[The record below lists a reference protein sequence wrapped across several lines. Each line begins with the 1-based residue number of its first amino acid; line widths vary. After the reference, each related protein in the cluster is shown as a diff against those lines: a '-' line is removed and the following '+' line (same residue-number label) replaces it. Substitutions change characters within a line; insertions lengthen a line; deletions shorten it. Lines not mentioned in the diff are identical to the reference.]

1 MLCSFI
7 NFSQIIFSVGR
18 ILRGYWGLKGFKM
31 YSVYKDRCNTFDL
44 PGVPLKMDA
53 TSFGLL
59 HLLIMNKTDTCFPVQ
74 VVDGLMW
81 KYQV

>member
-1 MLCSFI
+1 MVISLGNLGGF
-7 NFSQIIFSVGR
+7 
-18 ILRGYWGLKGFKM
+18 WDLKGLKM
-31 YSVYKDRCNTFDL
+31 YSVYKDSDTFDL
-44 PGVPLKMDA
+44 PGVPLKMDV

-74 VVDGLMW
+74 VIDGLMW

>member
-1 MLCSFI
+1 
-7 NFSQIIFSVGR
+7 
-18 ILRGYWGLKGFKM
+18 M

-44 PGVPLKMDA
+44 PGVQLKMDA